1 VIIFSFGDRMA
12 SFMNG
17 YNTAIPFKT
26 MLVGIAIGAVLGAA
40 VYFAGIV
47 LLFGM
52 AWYFARRAFG
62 EERLPG
68 WTGMPRLYY
77 RDALLI
83 GVGGTAALIGF
94 SRLIAALSALW
105 PTAHRGVE
113 ASFGGDF
120 DSTLPAAAI
129 FGTVLLRALMY
140 TGLVALCASFVVTN
154 VKQPWLG
161 LLLFLS
167 AALATV
173 GTAWGTP
180 ADFAKQF
187 LAGALLL
194 GMLVFGIRRV
204 ARFNI
209 LGSFLVV
216 TGTSLLA
223 AAAKLV
229 SQPDGFYRANGYLV
243 LLILAGLLGWPLAAW
258 RRRATRAE
266 A

>member
-1 VIIFSFGDRMA
+1 
-12 SFMNG
+12 
-17 YNTAIPFKT
+17 
-26 MLVGIAIGAVLGAA
+26 
-40 VYFAGIV
+40 
-47 LLFGM
+47 
-52 AWYFARRAFG
+52 
-62 EERLPG
+62 
-68 WTGMPRLYY
+68 MPRLYY

-154 VKQPWLG
+154 VKQPWLR

-194 GMLVFGIRRV
+194 GLLAFGIRRV

-229 SQPDGFYRANGYLV
+229 SQPDTFYRANGYVV
-243 LLILAGLLGWPLAAW
+243 LLILAGLLAWPLAAW
-258 RRRATRAE
+258 RRGASREE

>member
-1 VIIFSFGDRMA
+1 
-12 SFMNG
+12 
-17 YNTAIPFKT
+17 
-26 MLVGIAIGAVLGAA
+26 VLGAA

-68 WTGMPRLYY
+68 WTSMPRLYY

-83 GVGGTAALIGF
+83 GVGGTAALVGF

-154 VKQPWLG
+154 VKQPWLR

-194 GMLVFGIRRV
+194 GLLVFGIRRV

-229 SQPDGFYRANGYLV
+229 SQPDTFYRANGYVV
-243 LLILAGLLGWPLAAW
+243 LLILAGLLAWPLAAW

>member
-1 VIIFSFGDRMA
+1 
-12 SFMNG
+12 
-17 YNTAIPFKT
+17 
-26 MLVGIAIGAVLGAA
+26 
-40 VYFAGIV
+40 
-47 LLFGM
+47 M
-52 AWYFARRAFG
+52 AWYFGTRAFG
-62 EERLPG
+62 EERLTG
-68 WTGMPRLYY
+68 WTHMPPLYY

-83 GVGGTAALIGF
+83 GMGGTAALIGF
-94 SRLIAALSALW
+94 SRLIAAVSAHW

-120 DSTLPAAAI
+120 DATLPAAGV

-154 VKQPWLG
+154 VKQPWLR

-167 AALATV
+167 AVLATV

-194 GMLVFGIRRV
+194 GLLIFGISRV
-204 ARFNI
+204 VRFNL
-209 LGSFLVV
+209 LGAFLVV
-216 TGTSLLA
+216 AGTSLLA

-229 SQPDGFYRANGYLV
+229 SQPDAFYRANGYAV
-243 LLILAGLLGWPLAAW
+243 LLLLAGLLAWPLAAW
-258 RRRATRAE
+258 SMRAARDE